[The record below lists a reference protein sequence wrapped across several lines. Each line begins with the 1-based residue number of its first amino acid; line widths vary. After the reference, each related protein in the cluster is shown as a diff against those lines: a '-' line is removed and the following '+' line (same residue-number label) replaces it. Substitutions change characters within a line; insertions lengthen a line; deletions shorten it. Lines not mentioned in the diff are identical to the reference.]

1 MTTVI
6 NAVPSNVVE
15 VLGSNNSILAV
26 VVVAVILGLS
36 MNALGDKAAT
46 IKSLL
51 QNLNDIVQVY
61 MDFLI
66 NKVSPIAIF
75 CMLARTF
82 ATYGTEYI
90 RPTLTFMIATI
101 FISLALVVTIYPIG
115 IFLLTGL
122 NPFKFAKKIFK
133 VGMFAAATQS
143 SAATLPLNRK
153 TCMEELGC
161 SKEISSFVLPMG
173 MTINMNGTTAMHMVA
188 ITFIATAAGIN
199 ITPTQLITAASP
211 TQKVGGTASSKLPK
225 VTHAVKMESLLD
237 AFSFDELR
245 DFDRRVREAGVEP
258 EYVVE
263 IKIDGLSCSLEYENG
278 QLVRASTRGDGV
290 VGEDVTANVRAI
302 RSIPKTLKDAPEFL
316 EVRGEVYMPHE
327 AFQHLCAEQ
336 ELQGAAPFKNPRN
349 AAAGSLRQKDAR
361 ITGSRGLSI
370 FVFNVQQIRG
380 KTLTKHSESLDYLKS
395 LGLPVSPRY
404 HVVHDIE
411 DAIAEIE
418 NIGQNRSKLDFDM
431 DGAVIKVNDFAQR
444 ELMGS
449 TNKFPR
455 WAIAFKYPPEVK
467 ETTLRSIEVA
477 VGRTGVLT
485 PTACFDPVFLAG
497 TTVARATLH
506 NEDFI
511 RQFGLCIGD
520 TIQVRKAGDIIPEVI
535 GVTHHAEGAEPYTM
549 PTVCPSCGAP
559 VVHLED
565 EAALRCVN
573 PECPAQAL
581 RNIIHFASRD
591 AMDIEGLGE
600 AVATQLVEKELVH
613 SAADI
618 YTLTREQLLE
628 LDKFKEKSADNLLQA
643 ITASKQ
649 NNLDK
654 LLFGFGIRNIG
665 DKAAALLA
673 EHFGTLQAIREA
685 TAEQI
690 SQIDGFGGVM
700 AQSVVEF
707 FAKEG
712 TTDLVHRLADAGVNM
727 QWKGEPKGDKLAGK
741 TLVVTGTLETLS
753 RNEAE
758 ALIVK
763 NGGKASGSVS
773 KKTAYVVA
781 GAAAGSKL
789 TKAQALGVPVLTE
802 QEFLAMLQDAPAEQE
817 TT

>member
-1 MTTVI
+1 MELEQ
-6 NAVPSNVVE
+6 AQKRVE
-15 VLGSNNSILAV
+15 ELR
-26 VVVAVILGLS
+26 AVIEKNNRLYYDQDAPELEDYQYD
-36 MNALGDKAAT
+36 ALTRELRELEAAFPQ
-46 IKSLL
+46 L
-51 QNLNDIVQVY
+51 
-61 MDFLI
+61 
-66 NKVSPIAIF
+66 VSE
-75 CMLARTF
+75 T
-82 ATYGTEYI
+82 
-90 RPTLTFMIATI
+90 
-101 FISLALVVTIYPIG
+101 
-115 IFLLTGL
+115 
-122 NPFKFAKKIFK
+122 
-133 VGMFAAATQS
+133 
-143 SAATLPLNRK
+143 
-153 TCMEELGC
+153 
-161 SKEISSFVLPMG
+161 
-173 MTINMNGTTAMHMVA
+173 
-188 ITFIATAAGIN
+188 
-199 ITPTQLITAASP
+199 SP
-211 TQKVGGTASSKLPK
+211 TQHVGGTASSRFAK

-237 AFSFDELR
+237 AFSYEELR
-245 DFDRRVREAGVEP
+245 DFDRRVRDAGIQP

-278 QLVRASTRGDGV
+278 TLVRASTRGDGL
-290 VGEDVTANVRAI
+290 VGEDVTANVMAI
-302 RSIPKTLKDAPEFL
+302 RRVPKQLKDAPEYL
-316 EVRGEVYMPHE
+316 EVRGEVYMPHQ
-327 AFQHLCAEQ
+327 AFQKLCAEQ

-349 AAAGSLRQKDAR
+349 AAAGSLRQKDAKV
-361 ITGSRGLSI
+361 TAGRGLSI

-380 KTLTKHSESLDYLKS
+380 KTLSSHAESLDYLKS

-404 HVVHDIE
+404 HVVRDIE
-411 DAIAEIE
+411 DAIQEIE
-418 NIGQNRSKLDFDM
+418 QIGQNRAKLDFDM
-431 DGAVIKVNDFAQR
+431 DGAVIKVNAFDQR
-444 ELMGS
+444 GLLGS

-485 PTACFDPVFLAG
+485 PTACFDPIFLAG
-497 TTVARATLH
+497 TTVGRATLH

-511 RQFGLCIGD
+511 RQLGLCIGD

-535 GVTHHAEGAEPYTM
+535 AVTAHAQDAQPYQM
-549 PTVCPSCGAP
+549 PAVCPSCGAP

-591 AMDIEGLGE
+591 AMDIDGFGT
-600 AVATQLVEKELVH
+600 AVATQLVSKGMVH
-613 SAADI
+613 SAADL
-618 YTLTREQLLE
+618 YTLTLEQLLT
-628 LDKFKEKSADNLLQA
+628 LDKFKEKSATNLLQA
-643 ITASKQ
+643 IQHSKQ

-673 EHFGTLQAIREA
+673 EHFGSMQAIREA

-690 SQIDGFGGVM
+690 GEIDGFGGVM
-700 AQSVVEF
+700 AQSVLEF

-712 TTDLVHRLADAGVNM
+712 TADLVHRLADCGVNM

-753 RNEAE
+753 RSEAE

-773 KKTAYVVA
+773 KKTSYVVA

-802 QEFLAMLQDAPAEQE
+802 QEFLAMLE
-817 TT
+817 

>member
-1 MTTVI
+1 MELEQ
-6 NAVPSNVVE
+6 AQKRVE
-15 VLGSNNSILAV
+15 ELR
-26 VVVAVILGLS
+26 AVIEKNNRLYYDQDAPELEDYQYD
-36 MNALGDKAAT
+36 ALTRELRELEAAFPQ
-46 IKSLL
+46 L
-51 QNLNDIVQVY
+51 
-61 MDFLI
+61 
-66 NKVSPIAIF
+66 VSE
-75 CMLARTF
+75 T
-82 ATYGTEYI
+82 
-90 RPTLTFMIATI
+90 
-101 FISLALVVTIYPIG
+101 
-115 IFLLTGL
+115 
-122 NPFKFAKKIFK
+122 
-133 VGMFAAATQS
+133 
-143 SAATLPLNRK
+143 
-153 TCMEELGC
+153 
-161 SKEISSFVLPMG
+161 
-173 MTINMNGTTAMHMVA
+173 
-188 ITFIATAAGIN
+188 
-199 ITPTQLITAASP
+199 SP
-211 TQKVGGTASSKLPK
+211 TQHVGGTASSRFAK

-237 AFSFDELR
+237 AFSYEELR
-245 DFDRRVREAGVEP
+245 DFDRRVRDAGIQP

-278 QLVRASTRGDGV
+278 TLVRASTRGDGL
-290 VGEDVTANVRAI
+290 VGEDVTANVMAI
-302 RSIPKTLKDAPEFL
+302 RRVPKQLKDAPEYL
-316 EVRGEVYMPHE
+316 EVRGEVYMPHQ
-327 AFQHLCAEQ
+327 AFQKLCAEQ

-349 AAAGSLRQKDAR
+349 AAAGSLRQKDAKV
-361 ITGSRGLSI
+361 TAGRGLSI

-380 KTLTKHSESLDYLKS
+380 KTLSSHAESLDYLKS

-404 HVVHDIE
+404 HVVRDIE
-411 DAIAEIE
+411 DAIQEIE
-418 NIGQNRSKLDFDM
+418 QIGQNRAKLDFDM
-431 DGAVIKVNDFAQR
+431 DGAVIKVNAFDQR
-444 ELMGS
+444 GLLGS

-497 TTVARATLH
+497 TTVGRATLH

-511 RQFGLCIGD
+511 RQLGLCIGD

-535 GVTHHAEGAEPYTM
+535 AVTAHARDAQPYQM
-549 PTVCPSCGAP
+549 PAVCPSCGAP

-591 AMDIEGLGE
+591 AMDIDGLGT
-600 AVATQLVEKELVH
+600 AVATQLVSKGMVH
-613 SAADI
+613 SAADL
-618 YTLTREQLLE
+618 YTLTLEQLLT
-628 LDKFKEKSADNLLQA
+628 LDKFKEKSATNLLQA
-643 ITASKQ
+643 IQHSKQ

-673 EHFGTLQAIREA
+673 EHFGSMQAIREA

-690 SQIDGFGGVM
+690 GEIDGFGGVM
-700 AQSVVEF
+700 AQSVLEF

-712 TTDLVHRLADAGVNM
+712 TADLVHRLADCGVNM

-753 RNEAE
+753 RSEAE

-773 KKTAYVVA
+773 KKTSYVVA

-802 QEFLAMLQDAPAEQE
+802 QEFLAMLE
-817 TT
+817 

>member
-1 MTTVI
+1 MELEQ
-6 NAVPSNVVE
+6 AQKRVE
-15 VLGSNNSILAV
+15 ELR
-26 VVVAVILGLS
+26 AVIEKNNRLYYDQDAPELEDYQYD
-36 MNALGDKAAT
+36 ALTRELRELEAAFPQ
-46 IKSLL
+46 L
-51 QNLNDIVQVY
+51 
-61 MDFLI
+61 
-66 NKVSPIAIF
+66 VSE
-75 CMLARTF
+75 T
-82 ATYGTEYI
+82 
-90 RPTLTFMIATI
+90 
-101 FISLALVVTIYPIG
+101 
-115 IFLLTGL
+115 
-122 NPFKFAKKIFK
+122 
-133 VGMFAAATQS
+133 
-143 SAATLPLNRK
+143 
-153 TCMEELGC
+153 
-161 SKEISSFVLPMG
+161 
-173 MTINMNGTTAMHMVA
+173 
-188 ITFIATAAGIN
+188 
-199 ITPTQLITAASP
+199 SP
-211 TQKVGGTASSKLPK
+211 TQHVGGTASSRFAK

-237 AFSFDELR
+237 AFSYEELR
-245 DFDRRVREAGVEP
+245 DFDRRVRDAGIQP

-278 QLVRASTRGDGV
+278 TLVRASTRGDGL
-290 VGEDVTANVRAI
+290 VGEDVTANVMAI
-302 RSIPKTLKDAPEFL
+302 RRVPKQLKDAPEYL
-316 EVRGEVYMPHE
+316 EVRGEVYMPHQ
-327 AFQHLCAEQ
+327 AFQKLCAEQ

-349 AAAGSLRQKDAR
+349 AAAGSLRQKDAKV
-361 ITGSRGLSI
+361 TAGRGLSI

-380 KTLTKHSESLDYLKS
+380 KTLSSHAESLDYLKS

-404 HVVHDIE
+404 HVVRDIE
-411 DAIAEIE
+411 DAIQEIE
-418 NIGQNRSKLDFDM
+418 QIGQNRAKLDFDM
-431 DGAVIKVNDFAQR
+431 DGAVIKVNAFDQR
-444 ELMGS
+444 GLLGS

-497 TTVARATLH
+497 TTVGRATLH

-511 RQFGLCIGD
+511 RQLGLCIGD
-520 TIQVRKAGDIIPEVI
+520 SIQVRKAGDIIPEVI
-535 GVTHHAEGAEPYTM
+535 AVTAHAQDAQPYQM
-549 PTVCPSCGAP
+549 PAVCPSCGAP

-591 AMDIEGLGE
+591 AMDIDGLGT
-600 AVATQLVEKELVH
+600 AVATQLVSKGIVH
-613 SAADI
+613 SAADL
-618 YTLTREQLLE
+618 YTLKLEQLLT
-628 LDKFKEKSADNLLQA
+628 LDKFKEKSATNLLQA
-643 ITASKQ
+643 IQHSKQ

-673 EHFGTLQAIREA
+673 EHFSSMQAIREA

-690 SQIDGFGGVM
+690 GEIDGFGGVM
-700 AQSVVEF
+700 AQSVLEF

-712 TTDLVHRLADAGVNM
+712 TADLVHRLADCGVNM

-753 RNEAE
+753 RSEAE

-773 KKTAYVVA
+773 KKTSYVVA

-802 QEFLAMLQDAPAEQE
+802 QEFLAMLE
-817 TT
+817 

>member
-1 MTTVI
+1 MKDKDKKKLSKNQIRLIRFCVCLAAFIVLYAVGKTVGMPWY
-6 NAVPSNVVE
+6 A
-15 VLGSNNSILAV
+15 
-26 VVVAVILGLS
+26 GL
-36 MNALGDKAAT
+36 
-46 IKSLL
+46 
-51 QNLNDIVQVY
+51 
-61 MDFLI
+61 
-66 NKVSPIAIF
+66 
-75 CMLARTF
+75 
-82 ATYGTEYI
+82 ATYLVVYFAIGYDVLYRAARNIVHGQVFDENFLMCVATVGAFAIGEYPEAAAVMLFYQLGELFQDYAVGKSRKSIASLMDI
-90 RPTLTFMIATI
+90 RPDYA
-101 FISLALVVTIYPIG
+101 
-115 IFLLTGL
+115 
-122 NPFKFAKKIFK
+122 
-133 VGMFAAATQS
+133 
-143 SAATLPLNRK
+143 
-153 TCMEELGC
+153 
-161 SKEISSFVLPMG
+161 
-173 MTINMNGTTAMHMVA
+173 
-188 ITFIATAAGIN
+188 N
-199 ITPTQLITAASP
+199 I
-211 TQKVGGTASSKLPK
+211 
-225 VTHAVKMESLLD
+225 ED
-237 AFSFDELR
+237 
-245 DFDRRVREAGVEP
+245 
-258 EYVVE
+258 
-263 IKIDGLSCSLEYENG
+263 ENG

-316 EVRGEVYMPHE
+316 EVRGEVYMPHK

-380 KTLTKHSESLDYLKS
+380 KTLAKHSESLDYLKS

-418 NIGQNRSKLDFDM
+418 NIGQNRAKLDFDM

-535 GVTHHAEGAEPYTM
+535 GVTHHAEDAAPYTM
-549 PTVCPSCGAP
+549 PAVCPSCGAP

-628 LDKFKEKSADNLLQA
+628 LDKFKEKSAENLLQA
-643 ITASKQ
+643 IAASRQ
-649 NNLDK
+649 NDLDK

-685 TAEQI
+685 DAEQI
-690 SQIDGFGGVM
+690 CQIDGFGGVM

-741 TLVVTGTLETLS
+741 TFVVTGTLETLS

-781 GAAAGSKL
+781 GTAAGSKL

>member
-1 MTTVI
+1 MELEQ
-6 NAVPSNVVE
+6 AQKRVE
-15 VLGSNNSILAV
+15 ELR
-26 VVVAVILGLS
+26 AVIEKNNRLYYDQDAPELEDYQYD
-36 MNALGDKAAT
+36 ALTRELRELEAAFPQ
-46 IKSLL
+46 L
-51 QNLNDIVQVY
+51 
-61 MDFLI
+61 
-66 NKVSPIAIF
+66 VSE
-75 CMLARTF
+75 T
-82 ATYGTEYI
+82 
-90 RPTLTFMIATI
+90 
-101 FISLALVVTIYPIG
+101 
-115 IFLLTGL
+115 
-122 NPFKFAKKIFK
+122 
-133 VGMFAAATQS
+133 
-143 SAATLPLNRK
+143 
-153 TCMEELGC
+153 
-161 SKEISSFVLPMG
+161 
-173 MTINMNGTTAMHMVA
+173 
-188 ITFIATAAGIN
+188 
-199 ITPTQLITAASP
+199 SP
-211 TQKVGGTASSKLPK
+211 TQHVGGTASSRFAK

-237 AFSFDELR
+237 AFSYEELR
-245 DFDRRVREAGVEP
+245 DFDRRVRDAGIQP

-278 QLVRASTRGDGV
+278 TLVRASTRGDGL
-290 VGEDVTANVRAI
+290 VGEDVTANVMAI
-302 RSIPKTLKDAPEFL
+302 RRVPKQLKDAPEYL
-316 EVRGEVYMPHE
+316 EVRGEVYMPHQ
-327 AFQHLCAEQ
+327 AFQKLCTEQ

-349 AAAGSLRQKDAR
+349 AAAGSLRQKDAKV
-361 ITGSRGLSI
+361 TAGRGLSI

-380 KTLTKHSESLDYLKS
+380 KTLSSHAESLDYLKS

-404 HVVHDIE
+404 HVVRDIE
-411 DAIAEIE
+411 DAIQEIE
-418 NIGQNRSKLDFDM
+418 QIGQNRAKLDFDM
-431 DGAVIKVNDFAQR
+431 DGAVIKVNAFDQR
-444 ELMGS
+444 GLLGS

-497 TTVARATLH
+497 TTVGRATLH

-511 RQFGLCIGD
+511 RQLGLCIGD

-535 GVTHHAEGAEPYTM
+535 AVTAHAQDAQPYQM
-549 PTVCPSCGAP
+549 PAVCPSCGAP

-591 AMDIEGLGE
+591 AMDIDGLGT
-600 AVATQLVEKELVH
+600 AVATQLVSKGMVH
-613 SAADI
+613 SAADL
-618 YTLTREQLLE
+618 YTLTLEQLLT
-628 LDKFKEKSADNLLQA
+628 LDKFKEKSATNLLQA
-643 ITASKQ
+643 IQHSKQ

-673 EHFGTLQAIREA
+673 EHFGSMQAIREA

-690 SQIDGFGGVM
+690 GEIDGFGGVM
-700 AQSVVEF
+700 AQSVLEF

-712 TTDLVHRLADAGVNM
+712 TADLVHRLADCGVNM

-753 RNEAE
+753 RSEAE

-773 KKTAYVVA
+773 KKTSYVVA

-802 QEFLAMLQDAPAEQE
+802 QEFLAMLE
-817 TT
+817 

>member
-1 MTTVI
+1 MELEQARKRAEELRVI
-6 NAVPSNVVE
+6 IE
-15 VLGSNNSILAV
+15 KNNRLYYDQDAPE
-26 VVVAVILGLS
+26 LE
-36 MNALGDKAAT
+36 
-46 IKSLL
+46 
-51 QNLNDIVQVY
+51 
-61 MDFLI
+61 DF
-66 NKVSPIAIF
+66 
-75 CMLARTF
+75 
-82 ATYGTEYI
+82 EYD
-90 RPTLTFMIATI
+90 A
-101 FISLALVVTIYPIG
+101 
-115 IFLLTGL
+115 
-122 NPFKFAKKIFK
+122 
-133 VGMFAAATQS
+133 
-143 SAATLPLNRK
+143 LNR
-153 TCMEELGC
+153 EL
-161 SKEISSFVLPMG
+161 KQIEAEYPELV
-173 MTINMNGTTAMHMVA
+173 TAS
-188 ITFIATAAGIN
+188 
-199 ITPTQLITAASP
+199 SP
-211 TQKVGGTASSKLPK
+211 TQHVGGTASSKFSK
-225 VTHAVKMESLLD
+225 VTHAVKMESLQD

-245 DFDRRVREAGVEP
+245 EFDTRVREAGIRP

-263 IKIDGLSCSLEYENG
+263 AKIDGLSVSLEYRMG
-278 QLVRASTRGDGV
+278 QLVRGSTRGDGV
-290 VGEDVTANVRAI
+290 VGEDVTENI
-302 RSIPKTLKDAPEFL
+302 MTIKDIPHELPDAPDFL
-316 EVRGEVYMPHE
+316 EVRGEVYMPHS
-327 AFQHLCAEQ
+327 AFFKLKEQQ
-336 ELQGAAPFKNPRN
+336 ELEDKTPFKNPRN
-349 AAAGSLRQKDAR
+349 AAAGSLRQKDSK
-361 ITGSRGLSI
+361 ITAERGLSI
-370 FVFNVQQIRG
+370 FVFNLQQCEGRTF
-380 KTLTKHSESLDYLKS
+380 KTHRETLDYIKS
-395 LGLPVSPRY
+395 LGFPVSPRY
-404 HVVHDIE
+404 SVFENIE
-411 DAIAEIE
+411 DAIKEIE
-418 NIGQNRSKLDFDM
+418 AIGEARGTLEFDI
-431 DGAVIKVNDFAQR
+431 DGAVIKVNDLAAR
-444 ELMGS
+444 RTLGS

-467 ETTLRSIEVA
+467 ESVVRNIEVT

-535 GVTHHAEGAEPYTM
+535 GVTHHAEDAEPYTM

-685 TAEQI
+685 TAEQV

-802 QEFLAMLQDAPAEQE
+802 QEFLAMLQDAPAEPE

>member
-1 MTTVI
+1 M
-6 NAVPSNVVE
+6 E
-15 VLGSNNSILAV
+15 LE
-26 VVVAVILGLS
+26 
-36 MNALGDKAAT
+36 
-46 IKSLL
+46 
-51 QNLNDIVQVY
+51 Q
-61 MDFLI
+61 
-66 NKVSPIAIF
+66 
-75 CMLARTF
+75 
-82 ATYGTEYI
+82 
-90 RPTLTFMIATI
+90 
-101 FISLALVVTIYPIG
+101 
-115 IFLLTGL
+115 
-122 NPFKFAKKIFK
+122 AKKRVKELRAIIEKNNRLYYDQDAPELEDFEYDALTRELK
-133 VGMFAAATQS
+133 ELEARFPQLVTAT
-143 SAATLPLNRK
+143 
-153 TCMEELGC
+153 
-161 SKEISSFVLPMG
+161 
-173 MTINMNGTTAMHMVA
+173 
-188 ITFIATAAGIN
+188 
-199 ITPTQLITAASP
+199 SP

-316 EVRGEVYMPHE
+316 EVRGEVYMPHK

-404 HVVHDIE
+404 HVVRDIE

-418 NIGQNRSKLDFDM
+418 NIGQNRAKLDFDM

-467 ETTLRSIEVA
+467 ETTL
-477 VGRTGVLT
+477 
-485 PTACFDPVFLAG
+485 
-497 TTVARATLH
+497 
-506 NEDFI
+506 
-511 RQFGLCIGD
+511 CIGD
-520 TIQVRKAGDIIPEVI
+520 TIQVRKAGYIIPEVI

-690 SQIDGFGGVM
+690 SEIDGFGGVM

>member
-1 MTTVI
+1 MELEQ
-6 NAVPSNVVE
+6 AQKRVE
-15 VLGSNNSILAV
+15 ELR
-26 VVVAVILGLS
+26 AVIEKNNRLYYDQDAPELEDFEYD
-36 MNALGDKAAT
+36 ALTRELKALEAQFPQ
-46 IKSLL
+46 L
-51 QNLNDIVQVY
+51 
-61 MDFLI
+61 
-66 NKVSPIAIF
+66 
-75 CMLARTF
+75 
-82 ATYGTEYI
+82 
-90 RPTLTFMIATI
+90 
-101 FISLALVVTIYPIG
+101 
-115 IFLLTGL
+115 
-122 NPFKFAKKIFK
+122 
-133 VGMFAAATQS
+133 
-143 SAATLPLNRK
+143 
-153 TCMEELGC
+153 
-161 SKEISSFVLPMG
+161 
-173 MTINMNGTTAMHMVA
+173 
-188 ITFIATAAGIN
+188 
-199 ITPTQLITAASP
+199 ITPTSP
-211 TQKVGGTASSKLPK
+211 TQKVGGTPSGRFTK

-237 AFSFDELR
+237 AFSYDELR
-245 DFDRRVREAGVEP
+245 DFDRRVRDAGIEP

-278 QLVRASTRGDGV
+278 ELVRASTRGDGV
-290 VGEDVTANVRAI
+290 VGEDVTQNVRAI
-302 RSIPKTLKDAPEFL
+302 KRIPKTLKNAPEFL

-327 AFQHLCAEQ
+327 AFQKLCAEQ

-349 AAAGSLRQKDAR
+349 AAAGSLRQKDAK

-380 KTLTKHSESLDYLKS
+380 KELTRHSDSLNYLKS
-395 LGLPVSPRY
+395 LGY

-411 DAIAEIE
+411 QAIAEIE
-418 NIGQNRSKLDFDM
+418 QIGQNRSKLDFDM

-444 ELMGS
+444 EQMGS

-535 GVTHHAEGAEPYTM
+535 GVTRRAEDAQPYEM

-591 AMDIEGLGE
+591 AMDIDGLGT
-600 AVATQLVEKELVH
+600 AVATQLVEKGMVH

-618 YTLTREQLLE
+618 YALSREQLLT
-628 LDKFKEKSADNLLQA
+628 LDKFKEKSADNLLNA
-643 ITASKQ
+643 IQRSKE
-649 NNLDK
+649 NDLDK

-673 EHFGTLQAIREA
+673 EHFGSLQAIREVDA
-685 TAEQI
+685 AAI
-690 SQIDGFGGVM
+690 SEIDGFGGVM

-773 KKTAYVVA
+773 KKTSYVVA

-802 QEFLAMLQDAPAEQE
+802 AEFLDLLKEE
-817 TT
+817 

>member
-1 MTTVI
+1 MELEQ
-6 NAVPSNVVE
+6 AQKRVE
-15 VLGSNNSILAV
+15 ELR
-26 VVVAVILGLS
+26 AVIEKNNRLYYDQDAPELEDYQYD
-36 MNALGDKAAT
+36 ALTRELRELEAAFPQ
-46 IKSLL
+46 L
-51 QNLNDIVQVY
+51 
-61 MDFLI
+61 
-66 NKVSPIAIF
+66 VSE
-75 CMLARTF
+75 T
-82 ATYGTEYI
+82 
-90 RPTLTFMIATI
+90 
-101 FISLALVVTIYPIG
+101 
-115 IFLLTGL
+115 
-122 NPFKFAKKIFK
+122 
-133 VGMFAAATQS
+133 
-143 SAATLPLNRK
+143 
-153 TCMEELGC
+153 
-161 SKEISSFVLPMG
+161 
-173 MTINMNGTTAMHMVA
+173 
-188 ITFIATAAGIN
+188 
-199 ITPTQLITAASP
+199 SP
-211 TQKVGGTASSKLPK
+211 TQHVGGTASSRFAK

-237 AFSFDELR
+237 AFSYEELR
-245 DFDRRVREAGVEP
+245 DFDRRVRDAGIQP

-278 QLVRASTRGDGV
+278 TLVRASTRGDGL
-290 VGEDVTANVRAI
+290 VGEDVTANVMAI
-302 RSIPKTLKDAPEFL
+302 RRVPKQLKDAPEYL
-316 EVRGEVYMPHE
+316 EVRGEVYMPHQ
-327 AFQHLCAEQ
+327 AFQKLCAEQ

-349 AAAGSLRQKDAR
+349 AAAGSLRQKDAKV
-361 ITGSRGLSI
+361 TAGRGLSI

-380 KTLTKHSESLDYLKS
+380 KTLSSHAESLDYLKS

-404 HVVHDIE
+404 HVVRDIE
-411 DAIAEIE
+411 DAIQEIE
-418 NIGQNRSKLDFDM
+418 QIGQNRAKLDFDM
-431 DGAVIKVNDFAQR
+431 DGAVIKVNAFDQR
-444 ELMGS
+444 GLLGS

-497 TTVARATLH
+497 TTVGRATLH

-511 RQFGLCIGD
+511 RQLGLCIGD
-520 TIQVRKAGDIIPEVI
+520 SIQVRKAGDIIPEVI
-535 GVTHHAEGAEPYTM
+535 AVTAHAQDAQPYQM

-591 AMDIEGLGE
+591 AMDIDGLGT
-600 AVATQLVEKELVH
+600 AVATQLVSKGMVH
-613 SAADI
+613 SAADL
-618 YTLTREQLLE
+618 YTLTLEQLLT
-628 LDKFKEKSADNLLQA
+628 LDKFKEKSATNLLQA
-643 ITASKQ
+643 IQHSKQ

-673 EHFGTLQAIREA
+673 EHFGSMQAIREA

-690 SQIDGFGGVM
+690 GEIDGFGGVM
-700 AQSVVEF
+700 AQSVLEF

-712 TTDLVHRLADAGVNM
+712 TADLVHRLADCGVNM

-753 RNEAE
+753 RSEAE

-773 KKTAYVVA
+773 KKTSYVVA

-802 QEFLAMLQDAPAEQE
+802 QEFLGMLE
-817 TT
+817 

>member
-1 MTTVI
+1 MELEQ
-6 NAVPSNVVE
+6 ARSRVE
-15 VLGSNNSILAV
+15 ELH
-26 VVVAVILGLS
+26 AVIEKNNQLYYDQDAPELE
-36 MNALGDKAAT
+36 D
-46 IKSLL
+46 
-51 QNLNDIVQVY
+51 Y
-61 MDFLI
+61 
-66 NKVSPIAIF
+66 
-75 CMLARTF
+75 
-82 ATYGTEYI
+82 EYD
-90 RPTLTFMIATI
+90 A
-101 FISLALVVTIYPIG
+101 
-115 IFLLTGL
+115 
-122 NPFKFAKKIFK
+122 
-133 VGMFAAATQS
+133 
-143 SAATLPLNRK
+143 LNR
-153 TCMEELGC
+153 EL
-161 SKEISSFVLPMG
+161 KELEAQFPELV
-173 MTINMNGTTAMHMVA
+173 
-188 ITFIATAAGIN
+188 
-199 ITPTQLITAASP
+199 TPTSP
-211 TQKVGGTASSKLPK
+211 TQHVGGTPSGRFAK

-237 AFSFDELR
+237 AFSYEELR
-245 DFDRRVREAGVEP
+245 DFDRRVRDAGVTP

-278 QLVRASTRGDGV
+278 ELVRASTRGDGV

-302 RSIPKTLKDAPEFL
+302 RAIPKKLKNAPEFL

-327 AFQHLCAEQ
+327 AFQKLCAEQ

-349 AAAGSLRQKDAR
+349 AAAGSLRQKDAK

-370 FVFNVQQIRG
+370 FIFNVQQIRG
-380 KTLTKHSESLDYLKS
+380 HELTTPAESLDYLKS

-404 HVVHDIE
+404 HIVHDIE

-418 NIGQNRSKLDFDM
+418 QIGQNRSKLDFDM
-431 DGAVIKVNDFAQR
+431 DGAVIKVNNFAER
-444 ELMGS
+444 DLMGS

-511 RQFGLCIGD
+511 KQLGLCIGD

-535 GVTHHAEGAEPYTM
+535 GVTKHEEGAEPYQM
-549 PTVCPSCGAP
+549 PEVCPSCGAT

-565 EAALRCVN
+565 EAALRCIN

-591 AMDIEGLGE
+591 AMDIDGLGV
-600 AVATQLVEKELVH
+600 AVATQLVEKGFVH

-618 YTLTREQLLE
+618 YTLTMDELLT
-628 LDKFKEKSADNLLQA
+628 LDKFKEKSATNLLNA
-643 ITASKQ
+643 IERSKQ

-673 EHFGTLQAIREA
+673 EHFGSMQAIREA
-685 TAEQI
+685 TVEQI
-690 SQIDGFGGVM
+690 SEIDGFGGVM
-700 AQSVVEF
+700 AQSVAEF
-707 FAKEG
+707 FAKDG
-712 TTDLVHRLADAGVNM
+712 TTDLVHRLADAGLNM

-781 GAAAGSKL
+781 GTAAGSKL
-789 TKAQALGVPVLTE
+789 TKAQTLGVPVLTE
-802 QEFLAMLQDAPAEQE
+802 AEFLAMLDQ
-817 TT
+817 